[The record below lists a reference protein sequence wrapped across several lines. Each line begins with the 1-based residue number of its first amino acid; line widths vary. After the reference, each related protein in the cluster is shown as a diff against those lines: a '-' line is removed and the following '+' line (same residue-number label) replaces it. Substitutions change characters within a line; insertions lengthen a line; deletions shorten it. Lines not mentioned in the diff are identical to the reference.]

1 MDHNMMKRRL
11 TPILLGLMAGGLL
24 WGWNGARQ
32 RTNAVAPSS
41 TLRHQ
46 PQDDRSGGNEDNSL
60 ESVASPSSA
69 RDFTAPSNPFTVVCN
84 EPDALELI
92 FHTPEPAL
100 LSVED
105 AFVVRMSGAD
115 GMTTSSGHPD
125 VPSFVHSWV
134 DETGSA
140 WKIAN
145 VEMGGVTSR
154 VVRIAPSPSPAV
166 SSDPD
171 ALPMGLPAGRRADE
185 GIYNQNEFWPGEPVS
200 LVQANGADAS
210 LNKLLVHPV
219 QYNPATGELRQWKEM
234 RIRLEPT
241 ARASVATLAM
251 AMSPLPTNSAAVAEL
266 GLSLD
271 NLFPSTHGSASDYAR
286 RQPGVEIGACIKIK
300 VTGRG
305 IHKVTQA
312 ALVAAG
318 VPAGE
323 IIGSHARMFHG
334 DREIPVKVSTEGIF
348 AASDHILF
356 FGIPFESYHTAENTY
371 WLGFAPGGLRLAMVS
386 SPPVGGR
393 TETTTYA
400 RQVTVDDRRQY
411 FATLPSFY
419 GIRTAD
425 GIYDGWFVGTLR
437 EPGQATLDMVFPGA
451 SQAVSGSNVQ
461 WESLIWP
468 TTEFAPNNGMRLM
481 NSANAALATWVV
493 PKNTRSVLRTTFASS
508 HLASTGNTTL
518 KMQSVIQPGAT
529 LAFDRS
535 VLSYARITF
544 ERNLTAEAGALTFGL
559 DAGARNVTVSG
570 FSTGVT
576 PGVWNVTDPFA
587 PFEITGGVVAPSGGG
602 VSIRFGSDSP
612 ALSGWHV
619 AQESAHITVP
629 AASITL
635 SAPKGL
641 SDPLHQADF
650 ILITPRAFAAE
661 AHRLLAHRDANGLR
675 VAVATLEDVYDE
687 FGYGIKDPHAIRQ
700 FLGYAYHHWKNPRPR
715 YIALAGDATFDPLN
729 NLITDANW
737 IPAPMTPTHILFT
750 VVDNWYAAVNGE
762 DSLADMAL
770 GRIPVNSAAEFTR
783 YLDKMITQETANRT
797 ATFAGTWRSRI
808 HFVAGNNKNAGD
820 SFSTDMNSLISQVM
834 APAGY
839 NVTSST
845 VTSSS
850 STDATNIAI
859 GNTIRN
865 NLNTGLYMIGF
876 MGHGSSDKWTDAGVF
891 SNTTALGLTNTIYP
905 VVTVFTCQNG
915 IFHEPRTTAGATATF
930 CIAEALT
937 RETNRGASAIIAP
950 TGEAQHIASNTL
962 GRQFYEA
969 ALNNKYV
976 TGFSGGGF
984 TYTTNT
990 ANRRLGDAYLNGLY
1004 AVYLGIGNGVRE
1016 LEFYDIFGDPALQ
1029 LR

>member
-1 MDHNMMKRRL
+1 MMKRRL
-11 TPILLGLMAGGLL
+11 IPILLGLMGGGLL
-24 WGWNGARQ
+24 WGWESARQ
-32 RTNAVAPSS
+32 RTIPDTPLIAVTQQNNNLSGVQEINPSDTGTPSSSIGETLAPS
-41 TLRHQ
+41 R
-46 PQDDRSGGNEDNSL
+46 
-60 ESVASPSSA
+60 
-69 RDFTAPSNPFTVVCN
+69 PFTVLCDDP
-84 EPDALELI
+84 EALELV
-92 FHTPEPAL
+92 FRTPEPEL
-100 LSVED
+100 LPADD
-105 AFVVRMSGAD
+105 AFVVEMSGAD
-115 GMTTSSGHPD
+115 VLTTPPGYPD
-125 VPSFVHSWV
+125 LPSFVHSWM
-134 DETGSA
+134 DGTGSA
-140 WKIAN
+140 WKITE
-145 VEMGGVTSR
+145 VRMGDATSR
-154 VVRIAPSPSPAV
+154 VVRVAPAPTPAV
-166 SSDPD
+166 SADPD
-171 ALPMGLPAGRRADE
+171 ALPMGLPAGRRADAE
-185 GIYNQNEFWPGEPVS
+185 IYGRNDFWPKDPVE
-200 LVQANGADAS
+200 LVQASGADAS

-234 RIRLEPT
+234 RIRLEPAAKT
-241 ARASVATLAM
+241 AVTALAM
-251 AMSPLPTNSAAVAEL
+251 AMTPLPTNSAAFAEL
-266 GLSLD
+266 GLSPES
-271 NLFPSTHGSASDYAR
+271 LFPSTHGTPADYAR
-286 RQPGVEIGACIKIK
+286 RLPGADIGACIKIK

-323 IIGSHARMFHG
+323 IIGSQVRLFHG
-334 DREIPVKVSTEGIF
+334 DRELPVKISTDGLF
-348 AASDHILF
+348 AASDYLLF

-371 WLGFAPGGLRLAMVS
+371 WLGFAPGGLRLATLAA
-386 SPPVGGR
+386 PPVVGR
-393 TETTTYA
+393 TETTSYA

-437 EPGQATLDMVFPGA
+437 EPGQPTLDLVFPGA
-451 SQAVSGSNVQ
+451 SQALAGSNVQ

-468 TTEFAPNNGMRLM
+468 TTEFATNNGMRLM
-481 NSANAALATWVV
+481 NSANTALATWVV
-493 PKNTRSVLRTTFASS
+493 PKNTRSVLRTTFAASN
-508 HLASTGNTTL
+508 LAATGNSTL

-544 ERNLTAEAGALTFGL
+544 ARNLTADAGALTFGL

-570 FSTGVT
+570 FSPGVT
-576 PGVWNVTDPFA
+576 PVVWNVTDPFA

-602 VSIRFGSDSP
+602 VSIRFGSNSP

-619 AQESAHITVP
+619 AQASAYITVP

-715 YIALAGDATFDPLN
+715 YVVLAGDATFDPLN

-750 VVDNWYAAVNGE
+750 VIDNWYVAVNGE
-762 DSLADMAL
+762 DALADMAL
-770 GRIPVNSAAEFTR
+770 GRLPVNSSAEFTR
-783 YLDKMITQETANRT
+783 YLDKMIAQETANRT

-820 SFSTDMNSLISQVM
+820 SFSTDMNAIISQVM
-834 APAGY
+834 TPAGFT
-839 NVTSST
+839 VTSST

-850 STDATNIAI
+850 STDATNVAI
-859 GNTIRN
+859 GNTIRS

-891 SNTTALGLTNTIYP
+891 SNTTALGLTNTVYP

-915 IFHEPRTTAGATATF
+915 IFHEPRTTAGAAATF
-930 CIAEALT
+930 CIAEALS
-937 RETNRGASAIIAP
+937 RETTRGASAIIAP

-969 ALNNKYV
+969 ALRNRYV